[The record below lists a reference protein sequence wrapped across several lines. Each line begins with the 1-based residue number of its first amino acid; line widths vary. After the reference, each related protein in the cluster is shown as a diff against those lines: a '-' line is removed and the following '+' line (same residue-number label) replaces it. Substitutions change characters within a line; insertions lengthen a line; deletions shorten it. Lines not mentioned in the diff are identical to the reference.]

1 VFCVICGSILLP
13 VGQAAYSQFAALV
26 RDRQVAIAEHE
37 RTLFD
42 YVTLELSPTFPGDS
56 LIASR
61 SRGPSKGKAVVT
73 PRVFGFEDDR
83 AIAA

>member
-56 LIASR
+56 LIAVEITR
-61 SRGPSKGKAVVT
+61 TFEGKSRGDA
-73 PRVFGFEDDR
+73 PRLRV
-83 AIAA
+83 